1 MGEFWTSLWLL
12 LGNNRQIIKS
22 LLFNSKHGL
31 FTLRISTI
39 ENTNSMIFLRA
50 KEGFIPYQTGYFLC
64 LSEVWCFIS
73 EGTNRPAS
81 HASVKNNS
89 TCTYKKGSISKRKHK
104 IFFVKLFF
112 YGELIKEAR
121 QKSGIKENNKNY
133 GRFARRPIHLKLF
146 CLVVSRFMRW
156 QNSHGANRLTSGWNN
171 FGGIDVRAKRPV
183 TNTLPYLETF
193 WWWVMADK
201 KFYERNIRY

>member
-22 LLFNSKHGL
+22 LLFNSKYGL

-81 HASVKNNS
+81 HASVNNNS

-104 IFFVKLFF
+104 IFLSNCSFTAGLSKKQDKNLVKRKTIRIVVVSH
-112 YGELIKEAR
+112 E
-121 QKSGIKENNKNY
+121 
-133 GRFARRPIHLKLF
+133 GRFTWSCFAW
-146 CLVVSRFMRW
+146 S
-156 QNSHGANRLTSGWNN
+156 
-171 FGGIDVRAKRPV
+171 
-183 TNTLPYLETF
+183 
-193 WWWVMADK
+193 
-201 KFYERNIRY
+201 

>member
-31 FTLRISTI
+31 FTLRISTT

-50 KEGFIPYQTGYFLC
+50 KEGFILYQTGYFLC
-64 LSEVWCFIS
+64 LSEVWSFIS
-73 EGTNRPAS
+73 KGTNRPAR
-81 HASVKNNS
+81 HASVNNNS

-104 IFFVKLFF
+104 LFVNLFF
-112 YGELIKEAR
+112 YGRFIKEAR
-121 QKSGIKENNKNY
+121 QQSGKKEKRKCY
-133 GRFARRPIHLKLF
+133 ELGAFR
-146 CLVVSRFMRW
+146 LVVSRFMRW
-156 QNSHGANRLTSGWNN
+156 QNNHGANLVMSGRNN
-171 FGGIDVRAKRPV
+171 FGGIAVRAKRPV

-193 WWWVMADK
+193 WWWIMADK